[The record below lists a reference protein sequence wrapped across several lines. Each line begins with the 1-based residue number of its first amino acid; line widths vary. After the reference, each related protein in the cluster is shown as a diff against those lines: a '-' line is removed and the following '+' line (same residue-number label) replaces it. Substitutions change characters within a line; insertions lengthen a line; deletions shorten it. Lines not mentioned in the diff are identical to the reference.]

1 MARPDK
7 RGILFVMIKRQTP
20 VSGCSR
26 YLNPVIK
33 GVLVGIAAL
42 FLLMAA
48 VFAGEEGITVSG
60 LTEPVFDVILSF
72 EVDGK
77 ITRLFFREGDYV
89 EKGATIAV
97 LNKWFEELEVKRNK
111 LIWQSK
117 VELESAAE
125 REKILKSLFE
135 STQVLFERTGSVS
148 KDELEKLE
156 LDYKLAAAEFKQLEI
171 AEERE
176 RIEYDMAR
184 AKLDKL
190 ILKSPNPGVITE
202 LFLHEGES
210 CESRQPVV
218 RVVDTSKCYLVCNIE
233 ASRGTNLKKGQIVD
247 LKMRVGSD
255 YIDKKGLV
263 VFVSQVV
270 DPASGLYRVKVEFE
284 NDDHQVKPGVE
295 GIMVLPPL

>member
-1 MARPDK
+1 
-7 RGILFVMIKRQTP
+7 
-20 VSGCSR
+20 
-26 YLNPVIK
+26 
-33 GVLVGIAAL
+33 
-42 FLLMAA
+42 MAA
-48 VFAGEEGITVSG
+48 IFFLMTMVYANEEGTTVTG
-60 LTEPVFDVILSF
+60 LTEPVYDVILSF

-77 ITRLFFREGDYV
+77 ITRMFFREGSFV
-89 EKGATIAV
+89 KNGATIAV

-111 LIWQSK
+111 LIWESK
-117 VELESAAE
+117 VELGSAFE
-125 REKILKSLFE
+125 REKTLKSLFE
-135 STQVLFERTGSVS
+135 STQALFERTGSVS

-156 LDYKLAAAEFKQLEI
+156 LEYKLAVGEKKRLEI
-171 AEERE
+171 VEERE

-233 ASRGTNLKKGQIVD
+233 ASHGTNMQKGQTVD
-247 LKMRVGSD
+247 LKIRVGSGN
-255 YIDKKGLV
+255 IDKKGLV

-284 NDDHQVKPGVE
+284 NDNNQVKPGVE